1 MLGQYNQ
8 RKTMSDSEDSVTNPM
23 DTIRS
28 LIEKISHESKM
39 IYSKALKI
47 NSLVEHPD
55 LDIWT
60 EEFCLDERA
69 YKWAKHHMVPRKCS
83 MWQIHRT
90 LLESAKRDKRIS
102 RGYVVR
108 LLEDEGQILD
118 LPSNHPVSV
127 WQVLGRLPRFFL

>member
-1 MLGQYNQ
+1 
-8 RKTMSDSEDSVTNPM
+8 MSDSECDDITESMSAIHSLVEKLSHDSKT
-23 DTIRS
+23 
-28 LIEKISHESKM
+28 

-47 NSLVEHPD
+47 STLVENPD
-55 LDIWT
+55 LDIWA
-60 EEFCLDERA
+60 EEFQLDERA